1 MSDTFITIIAIFLAA
16 ILMFIFPLMTLADR
30 NDDVTQL
37 TVQTATTEFVD
48 EIRRTGKL
56 TEDKYNSYISTIAS
70 TGNAYDVEIKFQIL
84 DENPAKKTSQ
94 SDGATVIGENVYYAV
109 YTTQI
114 VDRIEDS
121 EQENKYVLKE
131 GDIVSVTVKN
141 RGQTLAQ
148 TLRNVYYRVSGNN
161 TYTIYASWSGTV
173 TVNGK

>member
-1 MSDTFITIIAIFLAA
+1 MSDTFIIIIAIFLAA
-16 ILMFIFPLMTLADR
+16 ILMFVFPLMTLADR

-37 TVQTATTEFVD
+37 AVQTATTEFVD

-56 TEDKYNSYISTIAS
+56 TEDKYNSFVSSIAA
-70 TGNAYDVEIKFQIL
+70 TGNAYDVEIQFKIL

-94 SDGATVIGENVYYAV
+94 SDGVTIIGENVYYSV

-114 VDRIEDS
+114 EDRLDADS
-121 EQENKYVLKE
+121 KYILKE
-131 GDIVSVTVKN
+131 GDIVSVSVKN

-161 TYTIYASWSGTV
+161 TYTIAASSSGTV

>member
-37 TVQTATTEFVD
+37 AVQTATTERVD

-56 TEDKYNSYISTIAS
+56 TEDEYNSFISSIAA

-94 SDGATVIGENVYYAV
+94 SDGVTVIGENVYYSV

-114 VDRIEDS
+114 VERLGTEG
-121 EQENKYVLKE
+121 KYLLKE
-131 GDIVSVTVKN
+131 GDIVSITVKN

-148 TLRNVYYRVSGNN
+148 TLRNVYYKVSGNN
-161 TYTIYASWSGTV
+161 TYTIYASSSGTV

>member
-30 NDDVTQL
+30 NDDVTNL

-56 TEDKYNSYISTIAS
+56 TEDEYNSFNSILSA
-70 TGNAYDVEIKFQIL
+70 TGNAYDVEIEFKIL

-94 SDGATVIGENVYYAV
+94 TTNITIIGENVYYSV

-114 VDRIEDS
+114 EDRLNTNS
-121 EQENKYVLKE
+121 EYLLKE
-131 GDIVSVTVKN
+131 GDIVSVSVKN
-141 RGQTLAQ
+141 RSATLAQ
-148 TLRNVYYRVSGNN
+148 TLRNVYYKVTGNN
-161 TYTIYASWSGTV
+161 TYTIAASSAGTV

>member
-37 TVQTATTEFVD
+37 TVQTATTEFAN
-48 EIRRTGKL
+48 EIALTGKI
-56 TEDKYNSYISTIAS
+56 TEDKYNSFMSSLAA
-70 TGNAYDVEIKFQIL
+70 TGNAYDVEVKFQIA

-94 SDGATVIGENVYYAV
+94 SNGVFVDGENVYYSV

-114 VDRIEDS
+114 VERIET
-121 EQENKYVLKE
+121 EGKYLLKE
-131 GDIVSVTVKN
+131 GDMVSVIVKN

-148 TLRNVYYRVSGNN
+148 TLRNIYYKVSGNN
-161 TYTIYASWSGTV
+161 TYTIYASWSAKV
-173 TVNGK
+173 TTNGK

>member
-1 MSDTFITIIAIFLAA
+1 MSDTFIIIFTIFLAA
-16 ILMFIFPLMTLADR
+16 ILMFVFPLMTLADR

-37 TVQTATTEFVD
+37 AVQTATTERVD

-56 TEDKYNSYISTIAS
+56 TWDQYNSFVSTLAA
-70 TGNAYDVEIKFQIL
+70 TGNAYDVELRFQIL

-94 SDGATVIGENVYYAV
+94 SDGITIIGENVYYSV

-114 VDRIEDS
+114 VDRLGREG
-121 EQENKYVLKE
+121 QYLLKE
-131 GDIVSVTVKN
+131 GDIVSITVKN

-148 TLRNVYYRVSGNN
+148 TLRNVYYKVSGNN
-161 TYTIYASWSGTV
+161 TYTIYASGSGTV

>member
-56 TEDKYNSYISTIAS
+56 TQDDYNSFNSTIAS
-70 TGNAYDVEIKFQIL
+70 TGNAYDVEIEFKIL
-84 DENPAKKTSQ
+84 DENPSKKTSQ
-94 SDGATVIGENVYYAV
+94 SNNVTVIGENVYYSV

-114 VDRIEDS
+114 EDKLATNT
-121 EQENKYVLKE
+121 EYLLKE
-131 GDIVSVTVKN
+131 GDIVSVNVKN
-141 RGQTLAQ
+141 RSETLAQ
-148 TLRNVYYRVSGNN
+148 TLRNVYYKVTGNN
-161 TYTIYASWSGTV
+161 TYTIAASSAGTV

>member
-30 NDDVTQL
+30 NDDITTL

-56 TEDKYNSYISTIAS
+56 TADEYNSFNSAITA
-70 TGNAYDVEIKFQIL
+70 TGNAYDVEIEFKIL

-94 SDGATVIGENVYYAV
+94 STGVTIIGENVYYSV

-114 VDRIEDS
+114 EDRLGTDS
-121 EQENKYVLKE
+121 QYILKE
-131 GDIVSVTVKN
+131 GDIVSVSVKN
-141 RGQTLAQ
+141 RSATLAQ
-148 TLRNVYYRVSGNN
+148 TLRNVYYRVVGND
-161 TYTIYASWSGTV
+161 TYTIAASSAGTV